1 MIQQQTLLK
10 VSDNSGAK
18 IAKCIKVFGGF
29 KRKTAKIGDTILVSI
44 KELREN
50 IPSNSKIKKGQVY
63 KAIIIRTKKV
73 MSKKNST
80 FVFFDD
86 NSVILVDNKNNPIAT
101 RIIGPIP
108 KFLKNI
114 NLKIKSL
121 SNGFIWLT

>member
-18 IAKCIKVFGGF
+18 IAKCIKIFGGF
-29 KRKTAKIGDTILVSI
+29 ERKTAKVGDTILVSI

-50 IPSNSKIKKGQVY
+50 LPSNSKIKKGQIY

-73 MSKKNST
+73 ICKKNNI
-80 FVFFDD
+80 FIFFND
-86 NSVILVDNKNNPIAT
+86 NSIILIDKKNNPIAT

-108 KFLKNI
+108 KFLQNV

-121 SNGFIWLT
+121 SNGFI

>member
-121 SNGFIWLT
+121 SNGFI